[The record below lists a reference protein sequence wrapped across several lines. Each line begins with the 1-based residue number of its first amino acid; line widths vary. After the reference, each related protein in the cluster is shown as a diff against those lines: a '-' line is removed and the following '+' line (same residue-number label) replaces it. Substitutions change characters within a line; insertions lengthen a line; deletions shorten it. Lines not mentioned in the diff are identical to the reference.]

1 MCLIVKKKTLSL
13 QNTHD
18 LFLPFKSLT
27 GNQNSIIKDQQFEGM
42 RLAVTGSVPP
52 GRAVFLHPMSF
63 HTSFHPNTNTP
74 PIPGMATSTLRPP
87 QMPCSKCHLPGL
99 EALGY
104 SSQVAFVTQ
113 SCDTSYTVTDL

>member
-1 MCLIVKKKTLSL
+1 MFNSKKKNPL

-27 GNQNSIIKDQQFEGM
+27 RTQNSIIKDQQFKGM

-63 HTSFHPNTNTP
+63 YASFHPNANTP

-87 QMPCSKCHLPGL
+87 QMPCSKRRLPGP

-104 SSQVAFVTQ
+104 SSQVAFVTR
-113 SCDTSYTVTDL
+113 SCDISYTATDL